1 MLRVFIATTMF
12 KEDLAI
18 EFEFTKATSIDLK
31 TPSLWIPH
39 ATGRIK
45 SIEFENHKQGFITA
59 V

>member
-1 MLRVFIATTMF
+1 MF